1 VRALAVAAPKRT
13 EDLPDIPTMKEA
25 GADVDAVLWS
35 GIFAPKNTPPAIA
48 KKLEG
53 ELMRIARQP
62 DVIARL
68 KPLGIESVGNSS
80 DEFAKILASDIA
92 RWTAVAKAANIKLEQ

>member
-1 VRALAVAAPKRT
+1 
-13 EDLPDIPTMKEA
+13 MKEA

-35 GIFAPKNTPPAIA
+35 GIFVPRATPPAIA
-48 KKLEG
+48 RKLQDEF
-53 ELMRIARQP
+53 MRIARLP

-80 DEFAKILASDIA
+80 EQFSKILAADIV
-92 RWTAVAKAANIKLEQ
+92 RWTEVARAGNIKMEQ

>member
-1 VRALAVAAPKRT
+1 
-13 EDLPDIPTMKEA
+13 
-25 GADVDAVLWS
+25 VLWS
-35 GIFAPKNTPPAIA
+35 GIFAPKRTPPLVV

-53 ELMRIARQP
+53 EFMRIARLP

-80 DEFAKILASDIA
+80 DEFAKILAADIA
-92 RWTAVAKAANIKLEQ
+92 RWTEVARAGNIKMEQ